1 MNLAAYFERIG
12 YTGTNSPSLENR
24 KKLQTAHLFAVP
36 FENLN
41 LHMPREIILDERL
54 LFEKI
59 VNDKRGGYCVE
70 QNGLF
75 SAVLRE
81 MGYEVH
87 RIESVMFNHETQ
99 RFSVTMCH
107 MGLMVVL
114 DGKRYLVDVASNFVE
129 PLD

>member
-12 YTGTNSPSLENR
+12 YTGTTEPSLENLR
-24 KKLQTAHLFAVP
+24 KLQTASLFAVP

-41 LHMPREIILDERL
+41 LHMPREIILEENL
-54 LFEKI
+54 LFNKI
-59 VNDKRGGYCVE
+59 VNEKRGGYCFE

-87 RIESVMFNHETQ
+87 RIESVMFNQETQ
-99 RFSVTMCH
+99 RFSVTLCH
-107 MGLMVVL
+107 MGI
-114 DGKRYLVDVASNFVE
+114 
-129 PLD
+129 